1 MADFI
6 ERGQAMQNDPAT
18 VARIRA
24 MSQATGYHPTYI
36 AAWLDVENA
45 QTPEERANRA
55 AMMSRAPGDAF
66 EQYSS
71 NSQRQ
76 YETGQQMENS
86 RLNRE
91 HQTSERLAGEDF
103 TTRER
108 VAGEKF
114 TKKNRKKT
122 IQGQR
127 KNIKLDDKLGRER
140 EEIARKGRQEDQA
153 AKNDF
158 DLERDQKQNEQR
170 MKELDIIHG
179 TGPSAFKKMQE
190 DKAELMAAPPSPD
203 RLSGLRMIDA
213 KINPGD
219 DADQSLARIR
229 EEQQPYYAEKFQ
241 DGTVQPNDL
250 PLGLQMELKQI
261 VGEKDNAMSYEEFC
275 DYLEVDVSDPYDD
288 AQMREFYLQIT
299 GNKHNHDHWLPDW
312 MTGG

>member
-1 MADFI
+1 M
-6 ERGQAMQNDPAT
+6 
-18 VARIRA
+18 
-24 MSQATGYHPTYI
+24 
-36 AAWLDVENA
+36 
-45 QTPEERANRA
+45 NRA
-55 AMMSRAPGDAF
+55 AMMSRAPGSAF

-140 EEIARKGRQEDQA
+140 EIARKGRQEDQA

-158 DLERDQKQNEQR
+158 DLERDQKAER
-170 MKELDIIHG
+170 TEDEELDIIHG

-190 DKAELMAAPPSPD
+190 DKAELMASPSV
-203 RLSGLRMIDA
+203 
-213 KINPGD
+213 
-219 DADQSLARIR
+219 AR
-229 EEQQPYYAEKFQ
+229 
-241 DGTVQPNDL
+241 
-250 PLGLQMELKQI
+250 
-261 VGEKDNAMSYEEFC
+261 
-275 DYLEVDVSDPYDD
+275 
-288 AQMREFYLQIT
+288 
-299 GNKHNHDHWLPDW
+299 
-312 MTGG
+312 